1 MSSSQSNEDLH
12 RNLGTFLATSSD
24 SGGSTDTPPPDR
36 RYKTTAPRTN
46 PRCMHRTNGNIGE
59 TPLAEL
65 RPRWRRGVAGN
76 DCRCP
81 NSRGGARRWDTESD
95 SEPEDN
101 RSQR

>member
-1 MSSSQSNEDLH
+1 MIH
-12 RNLGTFLATSSD
+12 FITFS
-24 SGGSTDTPPPDR
+24 
-36 RYKTTAPRTN
+36 
-46 PRCMHRTNGNIGE
+46 
-59 TPLAEL
+59 EL

-101 RSQR
+101 RSQRSSHASSSRRTSQTVEEVKSLDDVSTENQYLEKHSFLFYSE